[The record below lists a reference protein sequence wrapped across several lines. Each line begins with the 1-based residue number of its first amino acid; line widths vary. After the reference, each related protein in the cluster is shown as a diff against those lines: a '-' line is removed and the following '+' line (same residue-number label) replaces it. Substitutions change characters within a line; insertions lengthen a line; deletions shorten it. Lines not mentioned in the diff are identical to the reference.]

1 MQVYT
6 PLEGG
11 ELRVLSQIAECVT
24 LRLFEGETIMA
35 AISIKRR
42 HFQQDMILQSIRW
55 YLAYSLSYR
64 DIEELMQERGFSVD
78 HSTINRWVIHYSPR
92 LEAVFQR
99 KKQRPGVRWRM
110 DETYIKVK
118 GQWKYYYR
126 AVDKQGNT
134 IDFLLTAK
142 RDTKAALRFL
152 RKAIN
157 ENGKPS
163 LVNIDQSGANQASLN
178 QFNRDHNKRIKIRQC
193 KYLNNIIEQDHR
205 RIKRLTRPMLGFKN
219 LYAAQRTLAG
229 IEVMAMIK
237 KGQMKTLAG
246 DRKTPAEMFYALAA

>member
-1 MQVYT
+1 
-6 PLEGG
+6 
-11 ELRVLSQIAECVT
+11 
-24 LRLFEGETIMA
+24 MA
-35 AISIKRR
+35 AISFKGR

-92 LEAVFQR
+92 LEAAFR
-99 KKQRPGVRWRM
+99 LKKKRAGNRWRM

-118 GQWKYYYR
+118 GQWTYYYR
-126 AVDKQGNT
+126 AIDKQGQT

-152 RKAIN
+152 KKAIN
-157 ENGKPS
+157 ENRKPS
-163 LVNIDQSGANQASLN
+163 LVNIDQSGANHAGLKQLN
-178 QFNRDHNKRIKIRQC
+178 REHKTRIKIRQC

-219 LYAAQRTLAG
+219 FYAAQRTLAG

-237 KGQMKTLAG
+237 KGQMKTSVENKKSPTEL
-246 DRKTPAEMFYALAA
+246 FYALAA